1 MTILGVNANNL
12 LNKIDSFKNWLKEKS
27 PAIFIVQETK
37 VPTLGQLK
45 TISNQFQIYEQIRE
59 NNPGLGGGICIGV
72 SKNLHSTL
80 LREGG
85 VDVECISVL
94 VEVGQHEIVVVC
106 GYGPQENA
114 GLAKKESFWHYLER
128 EVEEASREDK
138 MLVIQMD
145 SNSWLGKNTI
155 PGDPNL
161 IPNSNGKMFASF
173 LQRNSNITLVNSL
186 AECEGVIT
194 RQRVTDL
201 LNEKS
206 SIDVFLVCERT
217 LPFVKKMFIDEK
229 RESPLTNFHNLKKGK
244 KITETDHNKLEL
256 FLNIEA
262 PTIKPIREVLFNFK
276 SEHNQKV
283 FHEISSDSEKLRNS
297 FKLNQ
302 DLQHQAT
309 IFEKTLNNLFFSVF
323 SEDKG

>member
-12 LNKIDSFKNWLKEKS
+12 LNKIDSFKNWIKEKS
-27 PAIFIVQETK
+27 PAILIVKETK

-45 TISNQFQIYEQIRE
+45 MISNQFQIYEQIRE

-72 SKNLHSTL
+72 SKNLHSIL

-85 VDVECISVL
+85 SDVECISVQ
-94 VEVGQHEIVVVC
+94 VEVGQQEIVVVC

-114 GLAKKESFWHYLER
+114 SLAKKESFWQYLER

-138 MLVIQMD
+138 LLVIQMD
-145 SNSWLGKNTI
+145 SNAWLGKNTI

-186 AECEGVIT
+186 AVCEGVIT
-194 RQRVTDL
+194 RQGVTDL

-229 RESPLTNFHNLKKGK
+229 
-244 KITETDHNKLEL
+244 
-256 FLNIEA
+256 
-262 PTIKPIREVLFNFK
+262 
-276 SEHNQKV
+276 
-283 FHEISSDSEKLRNS
+283 S
-297 FKLNQ
+297 FDQ
-302 DLQHQAT
+302 
-309 IFEKTLNNLFFSVF
+309 FP
-323 SEDKG
+323 